1 MWDCGTR
8 NSLRMCWR
16 KALFHPILESG
27 LTHSHG
33 WLMGM
38 VSFRKFPLNMAFGPC
53 ILSVFFMYKLAILP
67 S

>member
-1 MWDCGTR
+1 
-8 NSLRMCWR
+8 MCWR